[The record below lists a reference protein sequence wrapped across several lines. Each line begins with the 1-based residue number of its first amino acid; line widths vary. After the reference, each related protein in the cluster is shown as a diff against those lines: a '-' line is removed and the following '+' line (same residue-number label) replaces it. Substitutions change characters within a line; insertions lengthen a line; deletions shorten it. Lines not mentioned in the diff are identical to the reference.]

1 MPFQESVSS
10 AYNQPQKET
19 ENTLA
24 TAKDEDFPSKFAAST
39 ITSASVESH
48 SRNMMGEEDEDIL
61 PSVFQR
67 SNRNFI
73 PNHRPGT
80 KQLDK
85 RIVYEEH
92 GGGAFISDGEE
103 SSQDMAQTPSG
114 SPEIS
119 KIKYIGHSWSS
130 ELTLFKNRKGNILP
144 SDSECEDS
152 FDLFERALESGVHLP
167 QVVASPISRELFS
180 LQFQQ
185 FHLKYSYIYPV
196 VFFGTSYL
204 YFIALDYC
212 LNYIS
217 SFNPFIKHGLGIMV
231 TTLLYLLV
239 GNVFTLFLFMVDR
252 HLNDNYSPWVP
263 RRKLPK
269 CNNISLKDLAKQID
283 ADANL
288 KELLGPVGIAQ
299 GALVYVAFKY
309 GSSSVS
315 WGSSCID
322 YMFARAIQAVIIDF
336 VFYTMHFMTHTKR
349 FYYLHKRHHNN
360 KYMNIFTAFEQNSL
374 DAILDSWVTL
384 GISDII
390 LLFCGQF
397 QISGF
402 WVIVMQLWP
411 LYASIAVHLPYEVF
425 LFSRWCDFCP
435 ILDMFLGMDSATM
448 DHIGHHYL
456 GVCNYGAFGITDRMF
471 DTHVPLVSTYRSWK
485 NNKYRA
491 VSVKRRAEGIPFHW

>member
-1 MPFQESVSS
+1 MSLQDPIAST
-10 AYNQPQKET
+10 YNQPQKQSQ
-19 ENTLA
+19 NFFA
-24 TAKDEDFPSKFAAST
+24 GANDEDFTSRFKSSRMV
-39 ITSASVESH
+39 SASLHLILGRSESY
-48 SRNMMGEEDEDIL
+48 SRGLISEERESRL
-61 PSVFQR
+61 PSVIQDYNR
-67 SNRNFI
+67 SFT
-73 PNHRPGT
+73 PNQFPGES
-80 KQLDK
+80 QVEK
-85 RIVYEEH
+85 RAVSEEN
-92 GGGAFISDGEE
+92 GGDAFVSDGEDN
-103 SSQDMAQTPSG
+103 SHAMAQETQSAAQ
-114 SPEIS
+114 EIPN
-119 KIKYIGHSWSS
+119 IK
-130 ELTLFKNRKGNILP
+130 LP
-144 SDSECEDS
+144 DDSDSECEDS
-152 FDLFERALESGVHLP
+152 FDVFEKALESGLHLP
-167 QVVASPISRELFS
+167 QVVATPISREFIS

-185 FHLKYSYIYPV
+185 FHLKYSYVYLV

-204 YFIALDYC
+204 YFASLDYF
-212 LNYIS
+212 LNYID
-217 SFNPFIKHGLGIMV
+217 SFQPFIKHGLGIVV

-252 HLNDNYSPWVP
+252 HLNDNYNPWVP

-269 CNNISLKDLAKQID
+269 DNNISLKDLTTQVGTEFS
-283 ADANL
+283 L
-288 KELLGPVGIAQ
+288 KELFGPVGIAQ
-299 GALVYVAFKY
+299 GTLVYVAFKF

-336 VFYTMHFMTHTKR
+336 VFYVMHFMTHTKR

-384 GISDII
+384 GVSDIL

-456 GVCNYGAFGITDRMF
+456 GMCNYGAFAITDRMF
-471 DTHVPLVSTYRSWK
+471 DTHVSLVSTYRQWR

-491 VSVKRRAEGIPFHW
+491 VSAQRRAAGIPFHW